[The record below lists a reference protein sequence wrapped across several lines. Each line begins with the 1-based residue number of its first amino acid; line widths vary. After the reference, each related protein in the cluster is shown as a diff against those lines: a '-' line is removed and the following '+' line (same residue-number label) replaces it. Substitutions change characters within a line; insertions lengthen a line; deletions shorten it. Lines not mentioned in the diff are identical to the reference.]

1 MSAIRISHYTIH
13 TGRIEEQRKAPVTM
27 VLLADLH
34 NTCLGEGNRRLL
46 EEIEKAKPAAVLSAG
61 DLVVA
66 KAGRVK
72 TEAAL
77 NLLEELV
84 KRYPVYCANGN
95 HESRIDA
102 WSQEQ
107 PESYEDYTAAAKR
120 LGAVVLRNEN
130 AGLDIQGKKFRIY
143 GYELPWEYYGHTSG
157 KKLPEAELK
166 KALGIPKPEEISVLL
181 AHHPSYFSSYAKWGA
196 DLTLSGHLHGGMIRL
211 PLLGG
216 MVSPGWSLFPKYD
229 RGMFELERDGGQPAR
244 MIVSAGL
251 GSHTIKLRINNP
263 PELAVI
269 DFL

>member
-13 TGRIEEQRKAPVTM
+13 TGKTEEQGSSPVTM
-27 VLLADLH
+27 VMLADLH
-34 NTCLGEGNRRLL
+34 NVCLGEHNRQLL
-46 EEIEKAKPAAVLSAG
+46 EEVAKAKPAAVLSAG

-77 NLLEELV
+77 ALLGELT
-84 KRYPVYCANGN
+84 KQYPVYCANGN

-102 WSQEQ
+102 WSKEH
-107 PESYEDYTAAAKR
+107 PNLYEDYTALAKR
-120 LGAVVLRNEN
+120 LGAVVLRNER
-130 AGLDIQGKKFRIY
+130 AELDVFGKKFCIY
-143 GYELPWEYYGHTSG
+143 GYELPWEYYGHAPG
-157 KKLPEAELK
+157 KKLPAEELDR
-166 KALGIPKPEEISVLL
+166 ALGRPDPEGFSILL
-181 AHHPSYFSSYAKWGA
+181 AHHPSYFPSYAQWGA

-216 MVSPGWSLFPKYD
+216 VVSPGWSLFPKYD
-229 RGMFELERDGGQPAR
+229 RGLFEQAGEDGRLAR

-269 DFL
+269 DIW